1 MRRSWQKRALSSHGN
16 DASAKSW
23 RCRSD
28 GVWSFQF
35 SVVPTFPACSDT
47 TTPDSR
53 ILCLPPP
60 HRMISINGKRSQSHV
75 AHVRCYIVVG
85 RIPKGPLG
93 FPTAVPS
100 SWRWWGSRPMIMWQK
115 DFQMYLEVTSQLT
128 LKWSK
133 ETLCQ
138 WVQSKCVSLFKP
150 ESFSLGVSR
159 REGEKVWSRKKDFD
173 VL

>member
-1 MRRSWQKRALSSHGN
+1 
-16 DASAKSW
+16 
-23 RCRSD
+23 
-28 GVWSFQF
+28 
-35 SVVPTFPACSDT
+35 
-47 TTPDSR
+47 
-53 ILCLPPP
+53 
-60 HRMISINGKRSQSHV
+60 
-75 AHVRCYIVVG
+75 
-85 RIPKGPLG
+85 
-93 FPTAVPS
+93 
-100 SWRWWGSRPMIMWQK
+100 MWQK